1 MCVEAPLPPI
11 QQEAQAIHLDVLGL
25 IIMMPM
31 QEEEVLAPLLGL
43 ATPIIAMAILQ
54 EALQQ
59 ILEAAIQEVT
69 LPYDLTP
76 HLQEEVVQALLIEV
90 EVRQAEAVVRLQE
103 VPLAEVIALPVHLA
117 ALEVALAPD
126 RLAAALEVV
135 QEVALGKEGDNKQQ
149 KT

>member
-1 MCVEAPLPPI
+1 
-11 QQEAQAIHLDVLGL
+11 
-25 IIMMPM
+25 
-31 QEEEVLAPLLGL
+31 
-43 ATPIIAMAILQ
+43 MAILQ

-76 HLQEEVVQALLIEV
+76 HLQEEVAQALLI

-103 VPLAEVIALPVHLA
+103 VPLA
-117 ALEVALAPD
+117 ALEVALATD

-135 QEVALGKEGDNKQQ
+135 QEAALVKEGDNKQQ